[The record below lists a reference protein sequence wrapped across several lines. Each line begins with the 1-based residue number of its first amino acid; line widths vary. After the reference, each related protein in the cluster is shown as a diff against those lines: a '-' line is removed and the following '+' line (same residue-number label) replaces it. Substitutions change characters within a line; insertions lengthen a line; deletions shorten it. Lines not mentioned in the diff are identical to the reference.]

1 MMKINIQSKMP
12 KKVTIQKTPHPK
24 HSAIGAAESPKT
36 FSAKTLSLLTRPC
49 FRNYHKILK

>member
-1 MMKINIQSKMP
+1 MKINIQSKMP

-36 FSAKTLSLLTRPC
+36 FSAKTLSLLTRTC